1 MSYTKE
7 LLENLKNICW
17 EADFTDIQLPRQN
30 NNKRLQILLRVI
42 YVFNKYPWV
51 IRSKTQKCESI
62 TEAFQKIVKESNR
75 KSNKIWVEKG
85 SGSMK
90 S

>member
-42 YVFNKYPWV
+42 YVFNKYP
-51 IRSKTQKCESI
+51 
-62 TEAFQKIVKESNR
+62 
-75 KSNKIWVEKG
+75 
-85 SGSMK
+85 
-90 S
+90 